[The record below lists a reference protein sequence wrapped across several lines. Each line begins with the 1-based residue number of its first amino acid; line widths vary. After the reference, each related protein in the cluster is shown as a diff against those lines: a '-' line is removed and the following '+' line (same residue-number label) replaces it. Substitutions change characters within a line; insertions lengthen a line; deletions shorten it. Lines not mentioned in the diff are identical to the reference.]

1 MKKYDV
7 IVIGG
12 GISGLGVAALLS
24 RKGYRTILLEKEAIL
39 GGRCTS
45 FQYRGY
51 TMDIGLH
58 TVASYSSSGIGRM
71 FAEVDAQ
78 LELTPIKPSLM
89 HYDLDSRRYM
99 RATSPERFGET
110 LYRDFKDLVK
120 AVAGMNKEEIN
131 EYHTVSAAGWILDR
145 FKNEGLVEFFK
156 KITGFAGQPMDKVS
170 AGAFLETLND
180 AFHSEAT
187 ITYPRRNG
195 IKALPDA
202 LERAIVHNGGEI
214 LTEVRVQKI
223 LQRKNRI
230 VGVQAKVV
238 RPSFIADVELHAPAV
253 VFTIPLD
260 LLPKFLPRGK
270 IPAELLAK
278 IERITHERY
287 YYTGLIAGVKKSAL
301 DSEAEQFFQWTVDR
315 PGMDWHAI
323 ITVPTHADPDLAPP
337 GRHLL
342 FIDSHGPMSYGN
354 DSLARRRQD
363 ELAGMLNEIWPGF
376 TANVDWLH
384 PVVYPHVLPLSQIS
398 LTGPYRPGF
407 SIPGLKGMYLAG
419 DATYLTGSGIG
430 SAVNS
435 AHGCVEEMEKH
446 NLLANRSGG

>member
-24 RKGYRTILLEKEAIL
+24 NKGYRTILLEKESIL

-51 TMDIGLH
+51 TVDTGLH
-58 TVASYSSSGIGRM
+58 AVASYSSSGIGRM
-71 FAEVDAQ
+71 LAEVGAQ
-78 LELTPIKPSLM
+78 LELMPIKPSLM
-89 HYDLDSRRYM
+89 HYDLDTRRYM
-99 RATSPERFGET
+99 RATSPERFGEA
-110 LYRDFKDLVK
+110 LYRDFKELVK
-120 AVAGMNKEEIN
+120 TVAKMGKEEIN
-131 EYHTVSAAGWILDR
+131 GYHTVSAAIWILDR
-145 FKNEGLVEFFK
+145 FKNEALLEFFK
-156 KITGFAGQPMDKVS
+156 KITGFAGQPMEKVS

-180 AFHSEAT
+180 AFNSEAT
-187 ITYPRRNG
+187 ITYPHGNG

-202 LERAIVHNGGEI
+202 LERAILQKGGEI
-214 LTEVRVQKI
+214 VTEVGVQKI

-230 VGVQAKVV
+230 VGVQAKVI
-238 RPSFIADVELHAPAV
+238 RPSFMADVELHAPAV
-253 VFTIPLD
+253 VFTIPLE
-260 LLPKFLPRGK
+260 LLPKFLSRK
-270 IPAELLAK
+270 NIPAELLAK

-287 YYTGLIAGVKKSAL
+287 YYTGLIAGVPKSAM
-301 DSEAEQFFQWTVDR
+301 DSEGEKFFQWTVDR

-323 ITVPTHADPDLAPP
+323 ITAPTQMDPQLAPP

-342 FIDSHGPMSYGN
+342 FIDSHGPMPYG
-354 DSLARRRQD
+354 DDGIARRRQD
-363 ELAGMLNEIWPGF
+363 ELADMLNEIWPGF
-376 TANVDWLH
+376 TQKVDWLH
-384 PVVYPHVLPLSQIS
+384 RVIYPNVLPLAQIS

-430 SAVNS
+430 STVKS
-435 AHGCVEEMEKH
+435 AYGCIEEIERG
-446 NLLANRSGG
+446 NFLAKR